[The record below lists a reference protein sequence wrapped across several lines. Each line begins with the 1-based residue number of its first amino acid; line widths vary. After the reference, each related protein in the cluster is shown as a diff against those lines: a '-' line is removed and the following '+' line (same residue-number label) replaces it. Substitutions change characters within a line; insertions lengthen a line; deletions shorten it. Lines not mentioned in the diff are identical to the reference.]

1 MHEFPAEACV
11 GPGDRRPAMTS
22 PSLAAAGLGERL
34 RAARS
39 GANLTQEA
47 AAVMLGMARTTLVAI
62 EKGQRPVKPEELLAL
77 ARLYGV
83 SAGRLTSPD
92 AIHVDLS
99 ARFRRTEGRE
109 GSRAVTQALT
119 LLNRLA
125 TGAVQ
130 LERLLGHEL
139 RTDYPPPIRIN
150 PHLVNQQAEDAANNL
165 RVRLGLGLGPIP
177 DLISLLELELG
188 LRIFFR
194 PLPSQISGLYAYDAS
209 IGACILINAKHH
221 WKRRVQTA
229 IHETGH
235 FASDRSHAD
244 ILEEGEASV
253 SIEERFAKRFGSA
266 FLMPASGVRA
276 RFDQIVGRENRFD
289 VRELI
294 LLAHQFGVAT
304 EAMCR
309 RLEEL
314 GVLPQGTW
322 DSMRDR
328 GFASDLERSVIAEV
342 SVQPKPPLIPTRLA
356 YLAATALDREVLSE
370 GQLCDLLAIDR
381 SELREAL
388 LPFATEED
396 ISLHA

>member
-1 MHEFPAEACV
+1 MSKLAPAE
-11 GPGDRRPAMTS
+11 
-22 PSLAAAGLGERL
+22 LGERL
-34 RAARS
+34 RGARS
-39 GANLTQEA
+39 GANLTQDA
-47 AAVMLGMARTTLVAI
+47 AAASLGMARTTLVAI
-62 EKGQRPVKPEELLAL
+62 EKGQRSVRPEELLAF

-83 SAGRLTSPD
+83 SAGKLTSPD
-92 AIHVDLS
+92 AVHVDLS
-99 ARFRRTEGRE
+99 AKFRRAEGKE
-109 GSRAVTQALT
+109 ASKAVTQALS
-119 LLNRLA
+119 LLNQLA

-130 LERLLGHEL
+130 LERLLGQEL

-150 PHLVNQQAEDAANNL
+150 PQIVNQQAEDAANNL
-165 RVRLGLGLGPIP
+165 RARLGVGLGPIP

-194 PLPSQISGLYAYDAS
+194 PLPSQIAGLYAYDAV
-209 IGACILINAKHH
+209 IGACVLINANHH

-235 FASDRSHAD
+235 FVSDRSHAD
-244 ILEEGEASV
+244 ILEEEEVSL

-276 RFDQIVGRENRFD
+276 RFDQIVGSENRFD

-314 GVLPQGTW
+314 TLLPQGTW
-322 DSMRDR
+322 DSIRDR
-328 GFASDLERSVIAEV
+328 GFASDLERSAIGEV
-342 SVQPKPPLIPTRLA
+342 SVQPKPPLISPRLA
-356 YLAATALDREVLSE
+356 YLASIALDRELLSE
-370 GQLCDLLAIDR
+370 GQLCDLLAVDR
-381 SELREAL
+381 PELREAL
-388 LPFATEED
+388 EPFEAEEV

>member
-1 MHEFPAEACV
+1 MSKLAPAE
-11 GPGDRRPAMTS
+11 
-22 PSLAAAGLGERL
+22 LGERL
-34 RAARS
+34 RGARS
-39 GANLTQEA
+39 GANLTQDA
-47 AAVMLGMARTTLVAI
+47 AAASLGMARTTLVAI
-62 EKGQRPVKPEELLAL
+62 EKGQRSVRPEELLAF

-83 SAGRLTSPD
+83 SAGKLTSPD
-92 AIHVDLS
+92 AVHVDLS
-99 ARFRRTEGRE
+99 AKFRRAEGKE
-109 GSRAVTQALT
+109 ASKAVTQALS
-119 LLNRLA
+119 LLNQLA

-130 LERLLGHEL
+130 LERLLGQEL

-150 PHLVNQQAEDAANNL
+150 PQIVNQQAEDAANNL
-165 RVRLGLGLGPIP
+165 RARLGVGLGPIP

-194 PLPSQISGLYAYDAS
+194 PLPSQIAGLYAYDAV
-209 IGACILINAKHH
+209 IGACVLINANHH

-235 FASDRSHAD
+235 FVSDRSHAD
-244 ILEEGEASV
+244 ILEEEEVSL

-276 RFDQIVGRENRFD
+276 RFDQIVGSENRFD

-314 GVLPQGTW
+314 TLLPQGTW
-322 DSMRDR
+322 DSIRDR
-328 GFASDLERSVIAEV
+328 GFASDLERSAIGEV
-342 SVQPKPPLIPTRLA
+342 SVQPKPPLIPPRLA
-356 YLAATALDREVLSE
+356 YLASIALDRELLSE
-370 GQLCDLLAIDR
+370 GQLCDLLAVDR
-381 SELREAL
+381 LELREAL
-388 LPFATEED
+388 KPFEAEEV

>member
-1 MHEFPAEACV
+1 
-11 GPGDRRPAMTS
+11 MTS
-22 PSLAAAGLGERL
+22 TGLAAADLGDRL

-47 AAVMLGMARTTLVAI
+47 AAAALGIARTTLLAI
-62 EKGQRPVKPEELLAL
+62 EKGQRAVRPEELLAV

-92 AIHVDLS
+92 AVHVDL
-99 ARFRRTEGRE
+99 AAKFRRAQGRE
-109 GSRAVTQALT
+109 ASKAVTQALA

-130 LERLLGHEL
+130 LEGLLGQEL
-139 RTDYPPPIRIN
+139 RTDYPPPIRIK
-150 PHLVNQQAEDAANNL
+150 PQRVNQQAEDTANNL
-165 RVRLGLGLGPIP
+165 RARLGVGLGPIP
-177 DLISLLELELG
+177 DVIGLLELELG
-188 LRIFFR
+188 LRIFLR
-194 PLPSQISGLYAYDAS
+194 PLPSQISGLYAYDPA
-209 IGACILINAKHH
+209 IGACILVNANHH
-221 WKRRVQTA
+221 WKRRAQTVT
-229 IHETGH
+229 HETGH

-244 ILEEGEASV
+244 ILEEVEISP

-276 RFDQIVGRENRFD
+276 RFDQIVGSENRFD
-289 VRELI
+289 VRELV

-314 GVLPQGTW
+314 GLLPQGIW
-322 DSMRDR
+322 GSIKDR
-328 GFASDLERSVIAEV
+328 GVASDLERSVVADV
-342 SVQPKPPLIPTRLA
+342 HLGPKPPMIPTRLA
-356 YLAATALDREVLSE
+356 YLASKALDREILSV
-370 GQLCDLLAIDR
+370 GQLCDLLAVDR

-388 LPFATEED
+388 LPFEAEEAM
-396 ISLHA
+396 SLHA

>member
-1 MHEFPAEACV
+1 MSGSRLTPV
-11 GPGDRRPAMTS
+11 
-22 PSLAAAGLGERL
+22 GLGERL

-39 GANLTQEA
+39 AVNLTQDA
-47 AAVMLGMARTTLVAI
+47 AAASLGIARTTLVAI
-62 EKGQRPVKPEELLAL
+62 EKGQRPVRPEELLAF

-83 SAGRLTSPD
+83 SAGKLTSPD
-92 AIHVDLS
+92 AVHVDLS
-99 ARFRRTEGRE
+99 AKFRRAEGKE
-109 GSRAVTQALT
+109 ASKAVTQALG

-125 TGAVQ
+125 TGAAQ
-130 LERLLGHEL
+130 LERLLGQEL

-150 PHLVNQQAEDAANNL
+150 PRIVNQQAEDAANNL
-165 RVRLGLGLGPIP
+165 RTRLGVGLGPIP

-194 PLPSQISGLYAYDAS
+194 PLPSQISGLYAYDAA
-209 IGACILINAKHH
+209 IGACVLINASHH

-235 FASDRSHAD
+235 FVSDRSHAD
-244 ILEEGEASV
+244 ILEEEEVSL

-276 RFDQIVGRENRFD
+276 RFDQIVGSENRFD

-314 GVLPQGTW
+314 TLLPQGTW
-322 DSMRDR
+322 DSIRDR
-328 GFASDLERSVIAEV
+328 GFASDLERSAIGEV
-342 SVQPKPPLIPTRLA
+342 SVQPKPPLIPPRLA
-356 YLAATALDREVLSE
+356 YLASIALDRELLSE
-370 GQLCDLLAIDR
+370 GQLCDLLAVDR
-381 SELREAL
+381 PELREAL
-388 LPFATEED
+388 EPFEVEEV
-396 ISLHA
+396 ISL

>member
-1 MHEFPAEACV
+1 MS
-11 GPGDRRPAMTS
+11 GPGLAPAD
-22 PSLAAAGLGERL
+22 LGERL

-39 GANLTQEA
+39 GANLTQDAVA
-47 AAVMLGMARTTLVAI
+47 ASLGIARTTLVAI
-62 EKGQRPVKPEELLAL
+62 EKGQRSVRSEELLAFS
-77 ARLYGV
+77 RLYGV
-83 SAGRLTSPD
+83 SAGKLTSPD

-99 ARFRRTEGRE
+99 AKFRRAEGKE
-109 GSRAVTQALT
+109 ASKAVTQTLS
-119 LLNRLA
+119 LLNKLA

-139 RTDYPPPIRIN
+139 RMDYPPPIRIS
-150 PHLVNQQAEDAANNL
+150 PQVVNQQAEDAANNL
-165 RVRLGLGLGPIP
+165 RARLGVGLGPIP

-194 PLPSQISGLYAYDAS
+194 PLPPQISGLYAFDPA
-209 IGACILINAKHH
+209 IGACVLINANHH

-229 IHETGH
+229 AHETGH
-235 FASDRSHAD
+235 FVSDRSHAD
-244 ILEEGEASV
+244 ILEEEETSLSV
-253 SIEERFAKRFGSA
+253 EERFAKRFGSA

-276 RFDQIVGRENRFD
+276 RFEQIVGSENRFD

-314 GVLPQGTW
+314 DLLPRGTW

-328 GFASDLERSVIAEV
+328 KFASDLERSVV
-342 SVQPKPPLIPTRLA
+342 GGPSVQPKPLLVSARLA
-356 YLAATALDREVLSE
+356 YLASIAMDRELLSE
-370 GQLCDLLAIDR
+370 GQLCDLLAVDR
-381 SELREAL
+381 LELREAL
-388 LPFATEED
+388 APFEAEEL

>member
-1 MHEFPAEACV
+1 M
-11 GPGDRRPAMTS
+11 S
-22 PSLAAAGLGERL
+22 SLARAELGERL
-34 RAARS
+34 RGARS
-39 GANLTQEA
+39 GANLTQDA
-47 AAVMLGMARTTLVAI
+47 AAASLGMARTTLVAI
-62 EKGQRPVKPEELLAL
+62 EKGQRSVRPEELLAF

-83 SAGRLTSPD
+83 SVGKLTSPD

-99 ARFRRTEGRE
+99 AKFRRAEGKE
-109 GSRAVTQALT
+109 ASKAATQALS

-130 LERLLGHEL
+130 LERLLGQEL

-150 PHLVNQQAEDAANNL
+150 PQIVNQQAEDAANNL
-165 RVRLGLGLGPIP
+165 RTRLGVGLGPIR

-194 PLPSQISGLYAYDAS
+194 PLPSQIAGLYAYDAV
-209 IGACILINAKHH
+209 IGACLLINANHH

-235 FASDRSHAD
+235 FVSDRSHAD
-244 ILEEGEASV
+244 ILEEEEISP

-276 RFDQIVGRENRFD
+276 RFDQIVGSENHFD

-304 EAMCR
+304 EAICR

-314 GVLPQGTW
+314 TLLPQGTW
-322 DSMRDR
+322 DSIRDR
-328 GFASDLERSVIAEV
+328 GFASDLERSVIGEV
-342 SVQPKPPLIPTRLA
+342 SVQLKQPLISPRLA
-356 YLAATALDREVLSE
+356 YLASIALDRGLLSE
-370 GQLCDLLAIDR
+370 GQLCDLLAADR
-381 SELREAL
+381 LELREAL
-388 LPFATEED
+388 QPFQAEEV

>member
-1 MHEFPAEACV
+1 VSGA
-11 GPGDRRPAMTS
+11 GLTS
-22 PSLAAAGLGERL
+22 VELGERL

-39 GANLTQEA
+39 GVNLTQDTVA
-47 AAVMLGMARTTLVAI
+47 ASLGMARTTLVAV
-62 EKGQRPVKPEELLAL
+62 EKGQRSVKPEELLAL

-83 SAGRLTSPD
+83 SAGKLMSPD

-99 ARFRRTEGRE
+99 AKFRRTEGKE
-109 GSRAVTQALT
+109 ASKAVTEALA

-130 LERLLGHEL
+130 LEQVLGQSL

-150 PHLVNQQAEDAANNL
+150 AQSVLQQAEDAANNL
-165 RVRLGLGLGPIP
+165 RARLGVGLGPIP

-194 PLPSQISGLYAYDAS
+194 PLPSQISGLYAFDPA
-209 IGACILINAKHH
+209 IGACMLINANHH

-229 IHETGH
+229 THETGH
-235 FASDRSHAD
+235 FVSDRSHAD
-244 ILEEGEASV
+244 ILEETEVSLSV
-253 SIEERFAKRFGSA
+253 EERFAKRFGSA
-266 FLMPASGVRA
+266 FLMPAPGVRA
-276 RFDQIVGRENRFD
+276 RFDQIAGAENRFE

-314 GVLPQGTW
+314 TLLPQGTW
-322 DSMRDR
+322 DSIRDR
-328 GFASDLERSVIAEV
+328 GFAGDLERGVLGEPSL
-342 SVQPKPPLIPTRLA
+342 PPRPPLVPARLA
-356 YLAATALDREVLSE
+356 YLASIAMDRELLSE
-370 GQLCDLLAIDR
+370 GQLCDLLAVER

-388 LPFATEED
+388 EPFEAEEVL
-396 ISLHA
+396 SLHA

>member
-1 MHEFPAEACV
+1 MSINVGPAE
-11 GPGDRRPAMTS
+11 
-22 PSLAAAGLGERL
+22 LGERL
-34 RAARS
+34 RGARS
-39 GANLTQEA
+39 GVNLTQDA
-47 AAVMLGMARTTLVAI
+47 AAALLGMARTTLVAI
-62 EKGQRPVKPEELLAL
+62 EKGQRVVKPSELLAF

-83 SAGRLTSPD
+83 SAGKLVSTD
-92 AIHVDLS
+92 AVHVDL
-99 ARFRRTEGRE
+99 AVKFRRAEGKE
-109 GSRAVTQALT
+109 ASRAATEALA

-139 RTDYPPPIRIN
+139 RTDFPPPIRIN
-150 PHLVNQQAEDAANNL
+150 PHFVNQQAEDAANNL
-165 RVRLGLGLGPIP
+165 RARLGVGLGPIP
-177 DLISLLELELG
+177 DPINLLELELG

-194 PLPSQISGLYAYDAS
+194 PLSAQISGLYAYDPS
-209 IGACILINAKHH
+209 IGACILINANHH
-221 WKRRVQTA
+221 WKRRVQTGA
-229 IHETGH
+229 HETGH

-244 ILEEGEASV
+244 ILEEGEISL

-276 RFDQIVGRENRFD
+276 RFDQIAGAENRFE

-314 GVLPQGTW
+314 ALLPQGTW
-322 DSMRDR
+322 DSIRER
-328 GFASDLERSVIAEV
+328 GFASDLERSVIGEA
-342 SVQPKPPLIPTRLA
+342 SMQPAPPLIPARLA
-356 YLAATALDREVLSE
+356 YLASTGLEREILSE
-370 GQLCDLLAIDR
+370 GQLCDLLAVDR
-381 SELREAL
+381 LELREAL
-388 LPFATEED
+388 LPFVAEEA

>member
-1 MHEFPAEACV
+1 MSGFAL
-11 GPGDRRPAMTS
+11 S
-22 PSLAAAGLGERL
+22 PVDLGERL
-34 RAARS
+34 RVARS
-39 GANLTQEA
+39 GVNLTQDEA
-47 AAVMLGMARTTLVAI
+47 AASLGIARTTLVAI
-62 EKGQRPVKPEELLAL
+62 EKGQRPVRPDELLAFS
-77 ARLYGV
+77 RLYGV
-83 SAGRLTSPD
+83 SAGKLTSPD
-92 AIHVDLS
+92 AVHVDIS
-99 ARFRRTEGRE
+99 AKFRRAEGKE
-109 GSRAVTQALT
+109 ASKAVTHALA

-130 LERLLGHEL
+130 LERLLGQEL

-150 PHLVNQQAEDAANNL
+150 PQIVNQQAEDAANNL
-165 RVRLGLGLGPIP
+165 RSRLGVGLGPIP

-194 PLPSQISGLYAYDAS
+194 PLPSEISGLYAYDPA
-209 IGACILINAKHH
+209 IGACLLINAKHH

-235 FASDRSHAD
+235 FVSDRSHAD
-244 ILEEGEASV
+244 ILEEREVSP

-276 RFDQIVGRENRFD
+276 RFDQIVGSDNRFD

-314 GVLPQGTW
+314 GLLPQGTW
-322 DSMRDR
+322 DSIRDR
-328 GFASDLERSVIAEV
+328 GFASDLERSVIGETPVHPKAPRV
-342 SVQPKPPLIPTRLA
+342 STRLA
-356 YLAATALDREVLSE
+356 YLASIALDRELLSE
-370 GQLCDLLAIDR
+370 GQLCDLLAVDR
-381 SELREAL
+381 LELREAL
-388 LPFATEED
+388 EPFEAEEAV
-396 ISLHA
+396 SLHA

>member
-1 MHEFPAEACV
+1 MN
-11 GPGDRRPAMTS
+11 
-22 PSLAAAGLGERL
+22 SLTPTELGERL
-34 RAARS
+34 RGARS
-39 GANLTQEA
+39 GANLTQDA
-47 AAVMLGMARTTLVAI
+47 AAAALGMARTTLVAT
-62 EKGQRPVKPEELLAL
+62 EKGQRSVRPEELLAF

-83 SAGRLTSPD
+83 SAGKLTSPD

-99 ARFRRTEGRE
+99 AKFRRTEGKE
-109 GSRAVTQALT
+109 ASKAVTQALN

-130 LERLLGHEL
+130 LERLLGQEL

-150 PHLVNQQAEDAANNL
+150 PQIVNQQAEDVANNL
-165 RVRLGLGLGPIP
+165 RARLGVGLGPIP

-194 PLPSQISGLYAYDAS
+194 PLPSQIAGLYAYDAA
-209 IGACILINAKHH
+209 IGACVLINGNHH

-235 FASDRSHAD
+235 FVSDRSHAD
-244 ILEEGEASV
+244 ILEEGEVSL

-266 FLMPASGVRA
+266 FLMPASSVRM
-276 RFDQIVGRENRFD
+276 RFEQIVGSENRFD

-294 LLAHQFGVAT
+294 LVAHQFGVAT

-314 GVLPQGTW
+314 TLLLQGTW
-322 DSMRDR
+322 DSIRDR
-328 GFASDLERSVIAEV
+328 GFASDLERSVVGEV
-342 SVQPKPPLIPTRLA
+342 TKQPESPLISPRLA
-356 YLAATALDREVLSE
+356 YLASIALDRELLSE
-370 GQLCDLLAIDR
+370 GQLCDLLAVDR
-381 SELREAL
+381 LELREAL
-388 LPFATEED
+388 KPFEAKEV

>member
-1 MHEFPAEACV
+1 MISTSLDTAE
-11 GPGDRRPAMTS
+11 
-22 PSLAAAGLGERL
+22 LGERL

-47 AAVMLGMARTTLVAI
+47 AAASLGMARTTLVAI
-62 EKGQRPVKPEELLAL
+62 EKGQRLVRPEELLAL

-83 SAGRLTSPD
+83 SAGRLTAPD

-99 ARFRRTEGRE
+99 AKFRRTQGRE
-109 GSRAVTQALT
+109 ASKAVTQALA

-130 LERLLGHEL
+130 LERLLGQEM
-139 RTDYPPPIRIN
+139 RTDYPPPVRIN
-150 PHLVNQQAEDAANNL
+150 PQVVNQQAEDAANNL
-165 RVRLGLGLGPIP
+165 RARLGVGLGPIP

-194 PLPSQISGLYAYDAS
+194 PLPSQISGLYAYDPA

-229 IHETGH
+229 THETGH
-235 FASDRSHAD
+235 FVSDRSHAD
-244 ILEEGEASV
+244 ILEEGEAPLST
-253 SIEERFAKRFGSA
+253 EERFAKRFGSA

-276 RFDQIVGRENRFD
+276 RFEQIVGSDDRFD
-289 VRELI
+289 VRALI

-309 RLEEL
+309 RLEEVSL
-314 GVLPQGTW
+314 LPQGTW

-328 GFASDLERSVIAEV
+328 GFATDLERSVIGET
-342 SVQPKPPLIPTRLA
+342 SVLPKPPLVPTRLA
-356 YLAATALDREVLSE
+356 YLASIARDREVLSE
-370 GQLCDLLAIDR
+370 GQLCDLLAVDR
-381 SELREAL
+381 LELNEAL
-388 LPFATEED
+388 LPFEAEEVM
-396 ISLHA
+396 SLHA